1 MTAELFRIVSH
12 YAAFER
18 AVSRHM
24 SLICKQFCSICR
36 EVCCG
41 LEYCRETTVSPFLKS
56 LISGAR
62 PAKVFCPEQGWLTSA
77 GCALTVGR
85 PPVCYQFSCNK
96 IVNALPDEHCRY
108 HFQVL
113 SELVPYIGK
122 RALGSRHLVEI
133 TDLRRLLQVKFERFD
148 KRLRQA
154 WNALNAIRCLN
165 GADHPVASKLA
176 DLSRI
181 IPVSVS
187 YIKLHHCNF
196 SPQRPQ
202 SDAEF
207 V

>member
-1 MTAELFRIVSH
+1 MTAELFRIATR
-12 YAAFER
+12 YAALER

-24 SLICKQFCSICR
+24 SVICAPFCSFCN

-41 LEYCRETTVSPFLKS
+41 LEYCRATTVSPFLTS
-56 LISGAR
+56 LIAGAR
-62 PAKVFCPEQGWLTSA
+62 PVKAFCPEHGWLTSA

-113 SELVPYIGK
+113 SELVPHIGK

-133 TDLRRLLQVKFERFD
+133 MDFRGLQKVKLERFD
-148 KRLRQA
+148 KRLREA
-154 WNALNAIRCLN
+154 WNALKAMRCLN
-165 GADHPVASKLA
+165 GAGHPVASKPA

-181 IPVSVS
+181 IPKPLS
-187 YIKLHHCNF
+187 HMNQH
-196 SPQRPQ
+196 Q
-202 SDAEF
+202 
-207 V
+207 